1 MNRDEIMSAIARS
14 TPSKELKHYG
24 ILGMK
29 WGVRRYQNPDG
40 SLTTLGKTRL
50 GKTRLGKQADSTG
63 DSKADA
69 RKLRGQVHMQVANDY
84 KMVRD
89 GANAASNAAN
99 QGANIARQYG
109 GRKRQKAS
117 EAIDVSKM
125 TNQELQTEINRM
137 NLERQYKMLKT
148 EDVNAGS
155 EYLASTL
162 QTVGAIVGIG
172 ASAATIAMTIHN
184 LKR

>member
-40 SLTTLGKTRL
+40 SLTTLGKA
-50 GKTRLGKQADSTG
+50 RLGKQADSTG

-99 QGANIARQYG
+99 QGANIARQHG

-148 EDVNAGS
+148 EDINAGS
-155 EYLASTL
+155 EYLASIL
-162 QTVGAIVGIG
+162 QTVGTIVDIG